1 MNSTGVEITAGLGGF
16 LVVFFLAI
24 AVILLGMDLSKRL
37 RRLKHQEQLRL
48 EEEAAAQGSADSAE
62 VGESDEPDENPDEPG
77 REPGRG

>member
-24 AVILLGMDLSKRL
+24 VLILLGMDLSKRL

-48 EEEAAAQGSADSAE
+48 EEEEAASEKSAGSAEA
-62 VGESDEPDENPDEPG
+62 GEPDGKPE
-77 REPGRG
+77 RG